1 MPPLDDLFTLP
12 ATTDLRR
19 RRTTAI
25 HRVLDTNAPATTPLS
40 YALAHHRLEGAEAAA
55 RSADGTLLAWYRHA
69 TAPDTI
75 RLRTDLRHDTPIVLH
90 PKPDQMRRSAI
101 AATPYYIIYP
111 DTTPA
116 SPSTLTQVRNALATA
131 FTAGFGTLLRDHAP
145 IVCLLERKTLHD
157 TLLSWTITRL
167 PGTVFTDYTDHPL
180 VLARDLIHEAGH
192 NWLND
197 ALAACRVTIPDDRH
211 FYSPWRATER
221 PAFGFLHACWAFPL
235 TVLYAARVA
244 STAPPEVRDFLTAHL
259 RMQADQLARARDN
272 FQTAITLVDHD
283 DLRRRMAEIFDAAVS
298 ITAAQPT

>member
-1 MPPLDDLFTLP
+1 MPPLDDLFSLP

-25 HRVLDTNAPATTPLS
+25 HRVLGTNAPASTPLS
-40 YALAHHRLEGAEAAA
+40 YALAHHWLEGAEAAA

-69 TAPDTI
+69 AASDTA
-75 RLRTDLRHDTPIVLH
+75 RLRADPGDKTPIVVN
-90 PKPDQMRRSAI
+90 PKPEQLRRSAL
-101 AATPYYIIYP
+101 AATPYYVINP
-111 DTTPA
+111 ETTPA
-116 SPSTLTQVRNALATA
+116 SPPALEQVRNGLVAAVR
-131 FTAGFGTLLRDHAP
+131 AGFGTLLRDHAP
-145 IVCLLERKTLHD
+145 IICLLERKTLHD

-167 PGTVFTDYTDHPL
+167 PGTVFTDYTNHPI

-197 ALAACRVTIPDDRH
+197 ALVACHVTIPDDRH

-244 STAPPEVRDFLTAHL
+244 STVPAEVRDYLTAHL
-259 RMQADQLARARDN
+259 RLQAEQFAQARDS

-283 DLRRRMAEIFDAAVS
+283 ELRRRMTEIFAIAVS